1 MPNYFGLEYNNVYNT
16 QKVYLNVN
24 NWLMLRGRQIFIPLF
39 SQLLYEFKILQNKK
53 LKLNNLLINYLNK
66 TKSLEHNKSWT
77 RVLLLEKEMATH
89 SSVLA
94 WRTPGKGEPGGL
106 PSMGLHRVKTR
117 LKRLSSSS
125 SSCQLTI
132 IK

>member
-39 SQLLYEFKILQNKK
+39 SQLLYEFKILQYKK

-94 WRTPGKGEPGGL
+94 WRTPGKGKPGGL
-106 PSMGLHRVKTR
+106 PSMGSYRVR
-117 LKRLSSSS
+117 HD
-125 SSCQLTI
+125 
-132 IK
+132 

>member
-53 LKLNNLLINYLNK
+53 LKLNNLLINNLNK
-66 TKSLEHNKSWT
+66 TKSLEHNKS
-77 RVLLLEKEMATH
+77 
-89 SSVLA
+89 
-94 WRTPGKGEPGGL
+94 
-106 PSMGLHRVKTR
+106 
-117 LKRLSSSS
+117 
-125 SSCQLTI
+125 
-132 IK
+132 